1 MRKNSLHVGRIF
13 AFATISVGALVW
25 GACSSDAAR
34 QCNVG
39 ADCASG
45 ACNADGTCVAVTTGG
60 NDASTTVTDSGTKGD
75 ASGTYV
81 EDAGG
86 MIACASADAGVLTHD
101 DVPLAAG
108 LSATF
113 RIATNETID
122 TAGTDNSDGTK
133 SWDFSGALASDQ
145 DQIISTLTPTGTW
158 WASSFA
164 TATYATALSS
174 TVTTLGVFDYGANA
188 LTLIGAVSPTSDN
201 ITETKVTYATPIPI
215 LNFPLHSGQTW
226 STTSNVTGTYEGVG
240 TIYTEEYDSSVDA
253 TGTVKT
259 PYGTFAALRVNTLL
273 THTIGGLPTKT
284 RTYAWVTGCFGTI
297 AKATSA
303 STSDDSDPGEN
314 FSQAAEL
321 ERLAP

>member
-1 MRKNSLHVGRIF
+1 MQKNHLQIGRIC
-13 AFATISVGALVW
+13 AFATIAVGAFVW

-45 ACNADGTCVAVTTGG
+45 ACNADGTCVAIATNG
-60 NDASTTVTDSGTKGD
+60 NDASTTVVTDSGTKD

-122 TAGTDNSDGTK
+122 TAGTDNGDGTK
-133 SWDFSGALASDQ
+133 SWDFSEALASDQ
-145 DQIISTLTPTGTW
+145 DQIITTLSPTGTW

-164 TATYATALSS
+164 TATYATTLSS
-174 TVTTLGVFDYGANA
+174 TATTLGVFDYGSNA
-188 LTLIGAVSPTSDN
+188 LTLVGVVSPTSDGV
-201 ITETKVTYATPIPI
+201 TETKLTYATPIPI
-215 LNFPLHSGQTW
+215 LDFPLHNGQTW
-226 STTSNVTGTYEGVG
+226 STTSNVTGTLDGVFSD
-240 TIYTEEYDSSVDA
+240 YTEEYDSSVDA
-253 TGTVKT
+253 VGTVKT
-259 PYGTFAALRVNTLL
+259 PYGTFAALRINTLL
-273 THTIGGLPTKT
+273 TQASITKT

-303 STSDDSDPGEN
+303 STTNGTAPGEN
-314 FSQAAEL
+314 FTQAAEL